1 MTVCSQCGFP
11 VRGTVED
18 DPNNFIPF
26 NQLGPLTLE
35 SPLPKTV
42 QTNLVISP
50 DNPNTQPM
58 SSPDFR
64 AISTSPPL
72 YPQLPSSVGPSA
84 VAEAMPNLEKS
95 EDLRTSN
102 SSSFATQLQVRTAQI
117 LHIQTN
123 TVIEVPPQL
132 MIIHIGKPNK
142 DVLPDIDVSGFPHSS
157 VVSRKHADIRREGD
171 TYYIEDMGS
180 SNGTYVNSLPLPV
193 GNRHRLRPGDRI
205 SLGKGDLIT
214 FLFRYSQY

>member
-35 SPLPKTV
+35 SPLPTI
-42 QTNLVISP
+42 QTDLVISP
-50 DNPNTQPM
+50 DNPNIQPI
-58 SSPDFR
+58 SSSDFR
-64 AISTSPPL
+64 AISTSPSM
-72 YPQLPSSVGPSA
+72 YPQLPSSVEPSA
-84 VAEAMPNLEKS
+84 VAEAMPNLGKS
-95 EDLRTSN
+95 EDLRTPN

-171 TYYIEDMGS
+171 TYYIEDIGS

>member
-1 MTVCSQCGFP
+1 MYSQFP
-11 VRGTVED
+11 
-18 DPNNFIPF
+18 
-26 NQLGPLTLE
+26 
-35 SPLPKTV
+35 SP
-42 QTNLVISP
+42 
-50 DNPNTQPM
+50 
-58 SSPDFR
+58 
-64 AISTSPPL
+64 AE
-72 YPQLPSSVGPSA
+72 PSA
-84 VAEAMPNLEKS
+84 VADAMPNLEKS
-95 EDLRTSN
+95 GDLKTPN

-142 DVLPDIDVSGFPHSS
+142 DILPDIDVSGFPHSS

-171 TYYIEDMGS
+171 TYYIEDIGS
-180 SNGTYVNSLPLPV
+180 SNGTYINSLPLPV